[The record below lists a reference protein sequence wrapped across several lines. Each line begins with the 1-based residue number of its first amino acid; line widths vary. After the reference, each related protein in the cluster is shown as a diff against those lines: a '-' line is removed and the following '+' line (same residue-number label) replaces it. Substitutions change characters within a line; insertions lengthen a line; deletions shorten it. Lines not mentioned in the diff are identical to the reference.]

1 MKNSVKKLFA
11 VLLAAMLIFTLFG
24 CNGGAGGT
32 PSQSPPPSSG
42 TSTAPPSAPGSS
54 PSAPGTTAEPPPP
67 PLERVPVELSVWY
80 AVSGESGEAFVR
92 IAEEF
97 AGQSELV
104 SLELS
109 YSGNSGDTAT
119 KVSAAFLNNT
129 QPDVA
134 LMYAGPLYTGGR
146 GNFSMAGFAQRESFN
161 YSDVF
166 SGMWEYC
173 KYSEGDVCAVPYAIS
188 TQVMF
193 YNKEILDRAGEDMSN
208 PPRTWQEFYNL
219 CLRLLEKNQGIPE
232 FKSFDV
238 GDAPWLFKSMLMQNG
253 CPVVEI
259 DNGDI
264 TPVFNN
270 AKALEVANFWKS
282 LVDSGIMIAG
292 EHSNG
297 QNKFLSGNLA
307 FFAASS
313 SRIARWQD
321 SASFE
326 VGAIEM
332 PYFVNPSLALG
343 GAVIVV
349 FTQDEQRAEA
359 AWEFIEYMLSAK
371 NIADFS
377 LSSGY
382 LPVRKSA
389 LELPEMKAAIEN
401 NPMFEVAFRQLD
413 YTWAYIHFEQ
423 MGTMDLLLSNALMEI
438 EKGMRSPQD
447 ALTRALNNLV
457 EEIEEG

>member
-1 MKNSVKKLFA
+1 VKL
-11 VLLAAMLIFTLFG
+11 
-24 CNGGAGGT
+24 N
-32 PSQSPPPSSG
+32 
-42 TSTAPPSAPGSS
+42 
-54 PSAPGTTAEPPPP
+54 
-67 PLERVPVELSVWY
+67 VWY

-92 IAEEF
+92 LAEGF
-97 AGQSELV
+97 DAQSELV

-109 YSGNSGDTAT
+109 YSGNSSDTAT
-119 KVSAAFLNNT
+119 KVSAALLNGT
-129 QPDVA
+129 EPDVA

-146 GNFSMAGFAQRESFN
+146 GDFSTAGFAQRESFN
-161 YSDVF
+161 YADIF
-166 SGMWEYC
+166 PGMWEYC
-173 KYSEGDVCAVPYAIS
+173 KYSEGDVCSVPYAIS

-193 YNKEILDRAGEDMSN
+193 YNKEILEAAGEDMSN
-208 PPRTWQEFYNL
+208 PPRTWQEFYQL
-219 CLRLLEKNQGIPE
+219 CLRLLEKNSGNSE

-253 CPVVEI
+253 NPVVVSSGGE
-259 DNGDI
+259 I
-264 TPVFNN
+264 TPVFND
-270 AKALEVANFWKS
+270 AKALEVAQFWKS
-282 LVDSGIMIAG
+282 LVDSGIMLAG
-292 EHSNG
+292 EHNNG

-332 PYFVNPSLALG
+332 PYFVNPSVALG
-343 GAVIVV
+343 GAVLTVL
-349 FTQDEQRAEA
+349 TQDEQRAEA
-359 AWEFIEYMLSAK
+359 AWEFIEYMLQAEK
-371 NIADFS
+371 IADFS

-389 LELPEMKAAIEN
+389 LELPQMQEAIDT
-401 NPMFEVAFRQLD
+401 NPMFGVAFKQLN

-423 MGTMDLLLSNALMEI
+423 MGTMDMLLSNALMEI
-438 EKGMRSPQD
+438 EKETRPPQD
-447 ALTRALNNLV
+447 ALNRALNSLI